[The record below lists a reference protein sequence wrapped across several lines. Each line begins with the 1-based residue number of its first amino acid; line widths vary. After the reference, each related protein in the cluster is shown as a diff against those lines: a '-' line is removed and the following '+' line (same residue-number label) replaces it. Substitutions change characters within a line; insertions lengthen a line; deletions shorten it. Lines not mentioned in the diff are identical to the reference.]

1 MMLTMER
8 IEFWT
13 LIIVAVLTIITV
25 IKTVLKGTDI
35 ERATEIQ
42 LNNVREWL
50 LYAVI
55 EAEKYY
61 GSNTGKLKLRMVY
74 SLFLDQF
81 PNLVNSISFE
91 YFSAMVDGAL
101 VKMRSLLDSNKEVK
115 EYVDKGVQ

>member
-1 MMLTMER
+1 MQMSLD
-8 IEFWT
+8 T
-13 LIIVAVLTIITV
+13 LEVITLCFITVFAIFSLVRTIIGDF
-25 IKTVLKGTDI
+25 KLPK
-35 ERATEIQ
+35 ATAEQ

-61 GSNTGKLKLRMVY
+61 GSNTGKVKLRMVY

-101 VKMRSLLDSNKEVK
+101 IKMRDLLESNKEVK
-115 EYVDKGVQ
+115 EYVDKGV